1 MKTFLL
7 LFISICFLHSCKN
20 NTEPVSNTN
29 NTENTDKPLSLEGTW
44 EITSYL
50 NYRGNGV
57 VDTIKSSASTKQI
70 KMYSET
76 KVMWN
81 RLRTSDSIEWFGYGD
96 YKVEDG
102 QLIETLEY
110 GSRSMNITEDYN
122 EFIFDVVIE
131 KNSFTQI
138 QMDSEGQPVFAENY
152 KRLE

>member
-7 LFISICFLHSCKN
+7 LCISICFLHSCKN
-20 NTEPVSNTN
+20 KTEPVSNTN

-44 EITSYL
+44 EIISFL
-50 NYRGNGV
+50 NYRGNGT
-57 VDTIKSSASTKQI
+57 VDTIKSSDNTKQI
-70 KMYSET
+70 KMYSAT

-96 YKVEDG
+96 YKVENG

-110 GSRSMNITEDYN
+110 GSRSMNITEDSN
-122 EFIFDVVIE
+122 EFIFDIIIE
-131 KNSFTQI
+131 KDAFTQI
-138 QMDSEGQPVFAENY
+138 QMDSEGHPVFAENY